1 MMITIAFFQREG
13 LNCNVL
19 ISDLQQWLEVKGG
32 WYWGAGANSLIQISL
47 LFPIATPKASAA
59 TP

>member
-19 ISDLQQWLEVKGG
+19 ISDLQRWLEVKGG

>member
-1 MMITIAFFQREG
+1 MITIAFFQSKG
-13 LNCNVL
+13 LNCNAL
-19 ISDLQQWLEVKGG
+19 ISDPQRWLELEGG
-32 WYWGAGANSLIQISL
+32 RYWGAAADSLIQTSL